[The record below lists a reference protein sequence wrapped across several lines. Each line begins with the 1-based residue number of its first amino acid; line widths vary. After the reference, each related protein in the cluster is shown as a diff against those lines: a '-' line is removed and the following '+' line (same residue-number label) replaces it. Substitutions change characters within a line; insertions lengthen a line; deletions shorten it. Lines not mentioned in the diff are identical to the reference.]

1 MSNPFDDLK
10 AESGEDGEGEVDGED
25 RTVGV
30 EAETDEAEPSSS
42 SDALEPDVT
51 QEAPTSSPDSKS
63 KSGAAVEQESR
74 ESTPPADS
82 GPAFEYSTVRQ
93 RPLYAR
99 SETWDDFEKTLR
111 TSITPTLAEE
121 DVVDEETRE
130 IHDAV
135 LRLAA
140 SEPERVAELVLE
152 ARRQPE

>member
-10 AESGEDGEGEVDGED
+10 AEDDEDGEG
-25 RTVGV
+25 GV
-30 EAETDEAEPSSS
+30 KAETDGTERSSS
-42 SDALEPDVT
+42 SDTSEPEVT
-51 QEAPTSSPDSKS
+51 QEAPTSSPDQQSQS
-63 KSGAAVEQESR
+63 RAAAEQESP

-99 SETWDDFEKTLR
+99 SDTWDDFEKTLR
-111 TSITPTLAEE
+111 TSITPSLAEE

-140 SEPERVAELVLE
+140 AEPERVAELVLE
-152 ARRQPE
+152 ARRQSE